1 MKFCITGKETKMDN
15 NLSKF
20 ETGVSN
26 MPKITCAVCGSPN
39 VKGYFNPRKETWI
52 INCPDCGIFME
63 RPDVSEKTE
72 LENEVDI
79 LNSYEKLRHQVNKSK
94 EN

>member
-1 MKFCITGKETKMDN
+1 MNN

-26 MPKITCAVCGSPN
+26 MPRITCAVCGSPN
-39 VKGYFNPRKETWI
+39 VTGRYSSGGTWI
-52 INCPDCGIFME
+52 ITCPDCGVFME

-79 LNSYEKLRHQVNKSK
+79 LNSYEKLRYQVNKTK
-94 EN
+94 ED